1 MTSLIQERD
10 FLRLLVSRSSSSQSV
25 FIFSIK
31 KKNRNLF
38 FQTSSTN
45 QTIDVHQ
52 IENLRDQVN
61 RLQEKIEILTKKNTQ
76 LTNEK
81 DEHLRLNCLFSFI

>member
-1 MTSLIQERD
+1 M
-10 FLRLLVSRSSSSQSV
+10 F
-25 FIFSIK
+25 K
-31 KKNRNLF
+31 
-38 FQTSSTN
+38 TSSTN
-45 QTIDVHQ
+45 QTIDIHQ

-81 DEHLRLNCLFSFI
+81 DEYIRLNY